1 MYIVFVIVIFCNVFL
16 KCLFC
21 VSCVRRWYEHVDI
34 FIIFCKEV
42 CNVRG
47 KKSAAR
53 TRVYCTA
60 CIVCT
65 RSSRVTLFV
74 VCDLLLEFGN
84 LLSICFVLG
93 STCATQSWAPLDERL
108 FP

>member
-1 MYIVFVIVIFCNVFL
+1 MFEGKISCTHTCVQYI
-16 KCLFC
+16 
-21 VSCVRRWYEHVDI
+21 HV
-34 FIIFCKEV
+34 
-42 CNVRG
+42 
-47 KKSAAR
+47 
-53 TRVYCTA
+53 
-60 CIVCT
+60 VCT